1 MKERNYNLELIR
13 MISFIFVIVIHVSNY
28 YCRAY
33 GDDWGVQF
41 FTAIKSAGK
50 DKCTMFFHD
59 HRSTS
64 AWKRGIITQT
74 CEASFTFSDCPACV
88 ERNIHDL
95 ECSLYER
102 SLSNQRLII

>member
-1 MKERNYNLELIR
+1 MKEKNYNLELIR

-33 GDDWGVQF
+33 GDWGVQF

-59 HRSTS
+59 YRSTS
-64 AWKRGIITQT
+64 AWKTGIT
-74 CEASFTFSDCPACV
+74 S
-88 ERNIHDL
+88 
-95 ECSLYER
+95 
-102 SLSNQRLII
+102 

>member
-1 MKERNYNLELIR
+1 
-13 MISFIFVIVIHVSNY
+13 MISFIFVIVDSCIELLLQSLRGY
-28 YCRAY
+28 Y
-33 GDDWGVQF
+33 DWGVQF

-50 DKCTMFFHD
+50 DKCTVFFHD

-102 SLSNQRLII
+102 SLSNQRFII